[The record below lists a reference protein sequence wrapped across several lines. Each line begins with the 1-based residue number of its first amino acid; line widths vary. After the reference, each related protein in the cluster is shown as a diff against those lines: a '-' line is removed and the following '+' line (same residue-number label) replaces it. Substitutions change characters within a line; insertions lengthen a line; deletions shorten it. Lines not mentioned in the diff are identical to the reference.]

1 MLSIATLQ
9 AIAPSQSKQ
18 RSALTSNA
26 TSKPPRKPL
35 LQRFFDALFEARM
48 RRAEIEIEQ
57 HRRFY
62 DGLLK

>member
-1 MLSIATLQ
+1 MLSPATLQ
-9 AIAPSQSKQ
+9 AIAQSQIKH

-26 TSKPPRKPL
+26 TCKPPRKPVL
-35 LQRFFDALFEARM
+35 RKLIDVLFEARR

-62 DGLLK
+62 DGHTK